1 MTGSEENATILN
13 PTVLENL
20 LFPSSSPSAKLT
32 RRFPQAQSMVAYG
45 ANHLRIY
52 KKMEIWINHIS
63 NILYYENYF
72 ANNVLNFVL
81 RSYHIGDAIKIDEY
95 VPQTTPTISG
105 SANAL
110 MSATP
115 NT

>member
-1 MTGSEENATILN
+1 
-13 PTVLENL
+13 
-20 LFPSSSPSAKLT
+20 
-32 RRFPQAQSMVAYG
+32 
-45 ANHLRIY
+45 
-52 KKMEIWINHIS
+52 MEIWINHIS

-95 VPQTTPTISG
+95 VPQITPTISG

-110 MSATP
+110 ISATP